1 MPAAKKNSNTKKSA
15 SKAKKNSTKTTDTAP
30 MPTTTPAP
38 PVISDSV
45 EVAAP
50 VDTSDSAV
58 EVPPVVSLQQSIES
72 QFASLTTKLTE
83 LRSLES
89 SIMSDLRQLQK
100 TTNKYLKSLS
110 KKGGKSSGEKKKR
123 APSGFAKPTEISAE
137 LCAFLDVKKGTEMAR
152 TEVTKHLTQY
162 IKANKLQDKTNMRR
176 ILPDKKLGKLL
187 KVGDGDEVTYFNLQ
201 KYMKVHFPKKEVA
214 SAPNA

>member
-1 MPAAKKNSNTKKSA
+1 MPASKKNTNSKKPA
-15 SKAKKNSTKTTDTAP
+15 SKAKKNSTKTTETAP
-30 MPTTTPAP
+30 IPTTTPAP
-38 PVISDSV
+38 PVVSAPV
-45 EVAAP
+45 EVSAP
-50 VDTSDSAV
+50 VDTNDSAV
-58 EVPPVVSLQQSIES
+58 EVPPVLSLQQSIES
-72 QFASLTTKLTE
+72 QFANLTTKLTE

-100 TTNKYLKSLS
+100 TTNTYLKSLS
-110 KKGGKSSGEKKKR
+110 KKSGKSSGEKKKR

-201 KYMKVHFPKKEVA
+201 KYMKVHFPKKEVSSSS
-214 SAPNA
+214 SA

>member
-1 MPAAKKNSNTKKSA
+1 MPAAKKNSNSKKSA

-214 SAPNA
+214 SASNA

>member
-1 MPAAKKNSNTKKSA
+1 MPAAKKNSNSKKSA

-110 KKGGKSSGEKKKR
+110 KK
-123 APSGFAKPTEISAE
+123 
-137 LCAFLDVKKGTEMAR
+137 
-152 TEVTKHLTQY
+152 
-162 IKANKLQDKTNMRR
+162 
-176 ILPDKKLGKLL
+176 
-187 KVGDGDEVTYFNLQ
+187 
-201 KYMKVHFPKKEVA
+201 
-214 SAPNA
+214 

>member
-201 KYMKVHFPKKEVA
+201 KYMKVHFPKKEVTSA
-214 SAPNA
+214 SSA